1 MLCGREGIAGSLSLP
16 SIYMELPIS
25 VSSRMLE
32 TCSGEPGEGEGFALV
47 FSLGVSPISLV
58 GGVGVVKT
66 PASPGHDVLSALR
79 FSSPFQEQSR
89 L

>member
-32 TCSGEPGEGEGFALV
+32 TCSGEPG
-47 FSLGVSPISLV
+47 
-58 GGVGVVKT
+58 
-66 PASPGHDVLSALR
+66 
-79 FSSPFQEQSR
+79 
-89 L
+89 